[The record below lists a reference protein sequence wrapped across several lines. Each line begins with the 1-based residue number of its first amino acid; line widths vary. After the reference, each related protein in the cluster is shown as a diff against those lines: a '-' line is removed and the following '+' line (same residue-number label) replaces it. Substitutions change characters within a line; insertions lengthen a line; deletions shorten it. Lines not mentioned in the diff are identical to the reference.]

1 MNASAD
7 WHVAL
12 ALPRFGLMQSPTVS
26 YVAVGQNCLMS
37 PAHSLATQMTFD
49 RIVEQPTE
57 RSPAATCACKQA
69 RTRPPP
75 GLTPAHRDWIS
86 EAQSRCVANNPNPSC
101 ALAPQEPV
109 SSIAAPSATAQ
120 NVVFMFAPFSWMT
133 NTLLPQYIP
142 VIFVFFH
149 HLGVNESKGL
159 PIWWLTKLGRQV
171 TVLDHKETRRLCTSL
186 DTKKDVHR
194 HLIRTAPNEA

>member
-7 WHVAL
+7 WQVWL
-12 ALPRFGLMQSPTVS
+12 DCPRCGLMQSPTFS

-57 RSPAATCACKQA
+57 RSPAATCDCKQA

-75 GLTPAHRDWIS
+75 GLTPGHRDLIS
-86 EAQSRCVANNPNPSC
+86 VAQSRSVANNPSC

-109 SSIAAPSATAQ
+109 SSNVAPSATA
-120 NVVFMFAPFSWMT
+120 
-133 NTLLPQYIP
+133 
-142 VIFVFFH
+142 
-149 HLGVNESKGL
+149 
-159 PIWWLTKLGRQV
+159 
-171 TVLDHKETRRLCTSL
+171 
-186 DTKKDVHR
+186 
-194 HLIRTAPNEA
+194 